1 MPQLSQSGNES
12 LEAPWR
18 VAGIEFTQ
26 EGQNSWDLTAAAGG
40 SDSSNRCA
48 EAGQSGKE
56 RQAQLLPVP
65 SLSEDAT
72 HLEDKARSIPLRYF
86 CIWSN

>member
-12 LEAPWR
+12 LEVPWR

-26 EGQNSWDLTAAAGG
+26 EGQNSWDLMAAAGG
-40 SDSSNRCA
+40 SDSSTRRTK
-48 EAGQSGKE
+48 AGQSCKE
-56 RQAQLLPVP
+56 RQAQLFLVS

-72 HLEDKARSIPLRYF
+72 HLEDKARSTPLR
-86 CIWSN
+86 